1 LKRKLPFISV
11 IIVIILGLILMFYQS
26 QKLSSSRV
34 VEDKRQEVID
44 QLANNLSAFNPTL
57 AAFVDDDYRTTI
69 ATKISSEGT
78 CVFDRGLAKN
88 KIPFGNYIVTYD
100 LKDMEIISEE
110 LKVTNPKYLDKW
122 REFRE
127 VTKN

>member
-1 LKRKLPFISV
+1 MKRKLPFISV